1 MEALISDNITM
12 YFESAEQ
19 CKFSSETRNEIFS
32 DGVGACQVSS
42 IMLLVCME

>member
-12 YFESAEQ
+12 YLEPAEQ
-19 CKFSSETRNEIFS
+19 CKFPSETMKKIFS

-42 IMLLVCME
+42 ITLLVCMK